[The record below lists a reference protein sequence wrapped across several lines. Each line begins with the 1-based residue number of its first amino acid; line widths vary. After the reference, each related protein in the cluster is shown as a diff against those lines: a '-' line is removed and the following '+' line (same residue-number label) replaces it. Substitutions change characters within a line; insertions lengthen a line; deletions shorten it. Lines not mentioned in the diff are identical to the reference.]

1 MSQKPKFEKQMERLQ
16 WIVDEL
22 EKGDLALEKSVLL
35 YKEGQTLAAACREQL
50 EKARLA
56 VAVRDDSGLSAFP
69 DGAGPDST
77 SEMMHDEENDND
89 A

>member
-16 WIVDEL
+16 RIVDEL

-35 YKEGQTLAAACREQL
+35 YKEGQTLAAVCRDQL

-56 VAVRDDSGLSAFP
+56 VSVRDDAGLTPFSESAE
-69 DGAGPDST
+69 S
-77 SEMMHDEENDND
+77 DEEN
-89 A
+89 AQ

>member
-35 YKEGQTLAAACREQL
+35 YKEGQTLAAACREQV

-69 DGAGPDST
+69 EASGPDG
-77 SEMMHDEENDND
+77 MHDEEKDND